1 MGLHNFI
8 FSLTAAKMS
17 EPTFKGWHALDEKSI
32 GNMVWK
38 EFTPRPWTED
48 AVDIEI
54 QYCGICASDLHTAS
68 GGWGTPGGGYPQ
80 IVGHEIV
87 GKAIRVG
94 KDVKHIKEGDVVGVG
109 AQNDSCLTCGQ
120 CSQQRESYCENGMTG
135 TYGGTYKRENAA
147 KGHKS
152 YGGYATHHRAP
163 GHFVLKIPNG
173 LDPALAAPMMCG
185 GVTVYAPLK
194 EYGCGTTAKEV
205 GIIGIGGLGHF
216 GLLFAK
222 ALGANVTA
230 ISHSESKRADAEKMG
245 ASHFIATHA
254 GDKAFEENAGKLDL
268 IIATTNDTEMPL
280 MGYLS
285 LLKAG
290 GTLVFVGA
298 PEKPLPPFPT
308 FALISKGLKVAG
320 SLIGSP
326 AVIQEMLDL
335 AAKQDVKSWIIKR
348 PMSETNQAV
357 VDMENGKARYRFV
370 LEA

>member
-1 MGLHNFI
+1 MQ
-8 FSLTAAKMS
+8 SLTVATS
-17 EPTFKGWHALDEKSI
+17 
-32 GNMVWK
+32 
-38 EFTPRPWTED
+38 
-48 AVDIEI
+48 
-54 QYCGICASDLHTAS
+54 
-68 GGWGTPGGGYPQ
+68 YPQ

-173 LDPALAAPMMCG
+173 LDPALAAPMMVRWQRLPALPHSLTYLLQCG

-290 GTLVFVGA
+290 GTLVFVRM
-298 PEKPLPPFPT
+298 LPCLVAT
-308 FALISKGLKVAG
+308 AVNNALHAG
-320 SLIGSP
+320 
-326 AVIQEMLDL
+326 
-335 AAKQDVKSWIIKR
+335 WR
-348 PMSETNQAV
+348 T
-357 VDMENGKARYRFV
+357 
-370 LEA
+370 